1 VDRRSGGGA
10 SSVRLFHDVPM
21 VYLHR
26 EPVDFRKA
34 INGLVLVIEHDMSLS
49 PYAQALFVFTNRSR
63 DKLKI
68 VWWDETGF
76 CLWYKRLEQARFAW
90 PKKATEPVLELSQ
103 SELNWLLQGFDIL
116 RMVPH
121 QRLNYGV

>member
-1 VDRRSGGGA
+1 M
-10 SSVRLFHDVPM
+10 RLFHDVPM

-34 INGLVLVIEHDMSLS
+34 INGLVLIIEHEMALS
-49 PYAQALFVFTNRSR
+49 PYAEALFVFCNRSR

-76 CLWYKRLEQARFAW
+76 CLWYKRLEQAKFAW
-90 PKKATEPVLELSQ
+90 PKKAVAPVLELTETQ
-103 SELNWLLQGFDIL
+103 LNWLLQGFDIL

-121 QRLNYGV
+121 QRLSYGV

>member
-1 VDRRSGGGA
+1 M
-10 SSVRLFHDVPM
+10 RLFHDVPA

-34 INGLVLVIEHDMSLS
+34 INGLVLVIEHEMALS
-49 PYAQALFVFTNRSR
+49 PYAEALFMFCNRSR
-63 DKLKI
+63 DRLKI

-76 CLWYKRLEQARFAW
+76 CLWYKRLEQAKFLW
-90 PKKATEPVLELSQ
+90 PRRAQEPVLELTEAQ
-103 SELNWLLQGFDIL
+103 LNWLLQGYDIL

-121 QRLNYGV
+121 QRLHYGV

>member
-1 VDRRSGGGA
+1 M
-10 SSVRLFHDVPM
+10 RLFRDVPA

-34 INGLVLVIEHDMSLS
+34 INGLVLIIEHEMALS
-49 PYAQALFVFTNRSR
+49 PYAEALFIFCNRSR

-76 CLWYKRLEQARFAW
+76 CLWYKRLEQAKFAW
-90 PKKATEPVLELSQ
+90 PKKAAEPVLELTESQ
-103 SELNWLLQGFDIL
+103 LNWLLQGYDIL

-121 QRLNYGV
+121 QRLSYGV

>member
-1 VDRRSGGGA
+1 
-10 SSVRLFHDVPM
+10 VRLFHDVPA

-34 INGLVLVIEHDMSLS
+34 VNGLVLIIEHEMTLS
-49 PYAQALFVFTNRSR
+49 PYAAALFVFSNRSR

-68 VWWDETGF
+68 LWWDETGF
-76 CLWYKRLEQARFAW
+76 CLWYKRLEQAKFKW
-90 PKKATEPVLELSQ
+90 PKQASEPVLELTESQ
-103 SELNWLLQGFDIL
+103 LNWLLQGYDIL

-121 QRLNYGV
+121 QRLSYGAT